1 MHSESLFQQP
11 FHPPTRKKEQER
23 DDFLNSSM
31 DETAGKPSIGG
42 LSPTREPKDI
52 GEGYRGESTKP
63 NAIRVDRRV
72 ALVGCED
79 MKIGHEK
86 KEEKSLFFSSIFS
99 IGDALIRIDTR
110 REIRSCRRPPWYF
123 VVMYLLVASLCMAE
137 VVEAVFTPV
146 GGASLKA
153 AIGTCNNDGCIGGCL
168 GETPDGS
175 CPIFAASNDT
185 TGNPYGVI
193 DDWNVAQVAQFDE
206 SKSIS
211 VRTFCSWM
219 VSDLFIF
226 FDNLYS
232 CVLYVRVAGSVCL
245 CPRVQR

>member
-1 MHSESLFQQP
+1 
-11 FHPPTRKKEQER
+11 
-23 DDFLNSSM
+23 M
-31 DETAGKPSIGG
+31 DETGKPSIGD
-42 LSPTREPKDI
+42 LILTREPKDI

-86 KEEKSLFFSSIFS
+86 KEEKLLFFSSIFS
-99 IGDALIRIDTR
+99 IGD

-123 VVMYLLVASLCMAE
+123 VVMYLLVASLCLAE

-146 GGASLKA
+146 GGAFYEFGRASLKA

-185 TGNPYGVI
+185 TGHPYGVI

-226 FDNLYS
+226 FDNL
-232 CVLYVRVAGSVCL
+232 
-245 CPRVQR
+245 

>member
-1 MHSESLFQQP
+1 MHSESLFQRP

-23 DDFLNSSM
+23 DDLNSSTM
-31 DETAGKPSIGG
+31 DETGKPSIGD
-42 LSPTREPKDI
+42 LILTREPKDI

-99 IGDALIRIDTR
+99 IGDRALTRIDTR
-110 REIRSCRRPPWYF
+110 SEIRSCRRPPWYF

>member
-1 MHSESLFQQP
+1 
-11 FHPPTRKKEQER
+11 
-23 DDFLNSSM
+23 M
-31 DETAGKPSIGG
+31 DETGKPSIGD
-42 LSPTREPKDI
+42 LILTREPKDI

-86 KEEKSLFFSSIFS
+86 KEEKLLFFSSIFS
-99 IGDALIRIDTR
+99 IGD

-123 VVMYLLVASLCMAE
+123 VVMYLLVASLCLAE

-146 GGASLKA
+146 GGASYEFGRASLKA

-193 DDWNVAQVAQFDE
+193 DDWNVAQGAQFDE

-232 CVLYVRVAGSVCL
+232 CVLLRSGGGQCLRGPKTSTLIFLNGTLVGQRKWTIVRLRLPETFVHTC
-245 CPRVQR
+245 R